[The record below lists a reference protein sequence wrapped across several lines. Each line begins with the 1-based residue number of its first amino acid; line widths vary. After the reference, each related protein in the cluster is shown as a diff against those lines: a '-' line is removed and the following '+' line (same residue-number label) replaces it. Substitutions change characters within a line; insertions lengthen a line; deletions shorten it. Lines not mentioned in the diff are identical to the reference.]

1 MTTRPAGRTL
11 EVSVP
16 TPVISVQHVDKTL
29 GGKQVLRDLSIDVE
43 RGESFV
49 IVGGSGQ
56 GKSVTL
62 KHIMGL
68 MRPDRGH
75 IIIAGNDICTMTE
88 QELNRY
94 RRHFGM
100 AFQEGAL
107 FDSMSVFE
115 NIAFPLRRHTKMK
128 RSEERRVGKEC
139 RSRW

>member
-62 KHIMGL
+62 NHIIGL
-68 MRPDRGH
+68 MLPDLLFKQNT
-75 IIIAGNDICTMTE
+75 ANDICTMTE

-100 AFQEGAL
+100 AFQEG
-107 FDSMSVFE
+107 
-115 NIAFPLRRHTKMK
+115 
-128 RSEERRVGKEC
+128 
-139 RSRW
+139 

>member
-29 GGKQVLRDLSIDVE
+29 GGKPVLRDLSIDVE
-43 RGESFV
+43 RGESLV

-62 KHIMGL
+62 KHIIGL

-75 IIIAGNDICTMTE
+75 IIISGSDICTMTA

-107 FDSMSVFE
+107 FESMSVLEHF
-115 NIAFPLRRHTKMK
+115 AFLLRLHTKITAAAIPAH
-128 RSEERRVGKEC
+128 SNEC
-139 RSRW
+139 LD

>member
-11 EVSVP
+11 EVPAP

-29 GGKQVLRDLSIDVE
+29 GGKPVLRDLSIDVE
-43 RGESFV
+43 RGESLV

-62 KHIMGL
+62 KHSTGL
-68 MRPDRGH
+68 MRPARGH
-75 IIIAGNDICTMTE
+75 TTTAGQDICAMTE
-88 QELNRY
+88 QELTRS

-107 FDSMSVFE
+107 F
-115 NIAFPLRRHTKMK
+115 
-128 RSEERRVGKEC
+128 
-139 RSRW
+139 

>member
-29 GGKQVLRDLSIDVE
+29 GGKQVLRDLSIEVE
-43 RGESFV
+43 RGESLV

-62 KHIMGL
+62 KHIIGL
-68 MRPDRGH
+68 MQPDKGH
-75 IIIAGNDICTMTE
+75 VFVFDKDLCCMKAV
-88 QELNRY
+88 ELNRF

-115 NIAFPLRRHTKMK
+115 NIAFPLR
-128 RSEERRVGKEC
+128 S
-139 RSRW
+139 